1 MAQRRNDTVK
11 RETTKQSLVLAP
23 LRHCVT
29 SFLRAGIVVILVS
42 VPAFGQTVLNA
53 DGPGNTYELINSVF
67 APNGG
72 DVVEHPE
79 CVHPEFGRHI
89 SEVWDATL
97 GQYVFEFTIHRWPD
111 NDRCI
116 NFDRQRME
124 IKTYDASPD
133 SMKGVV
139 GETITYRWKFRLA
152 EGFQSSTSFT
162 HLHQIKPVGGDDGDP
177 LFTLTARKGSPNRME
192 LRHNNSTNV
201 DTEPLSS
208 FLGVWVECTQ
218 TITVGANG
226 AYAMTVKRVSDGATL
241 MSYSSSNIMTIRPD
255 NGFIRPKWGIYRSL
269 LDSTSLRD
277 DTVRFAGFEI
287 QESTPTVS
295 VGETSPVPQIME
307 LRAYPNPFNPVTM
320 IEFVVEEE
328 GEATVETFD
337 ASGRCVATLFNG
349 WTSAGVPHRAA
360 FDGSGLASGSYLVRL
375 TSGGR
380 VRTTKLALM
389 R

>member
-1 MAQRRNDTVK
+1 MRKDGVK
-11 RETTKQSLVLAP
+11 KVASWAFAP
-23 LRHCVT
+23 WRHCVIA
-29 SFLRAGIVVILVS
+29 LLVAGALAVLGP
-42 VPAFGQTVLNA
+42 VPALGQTVLDA

-79 CVHPEFGRHI
+79 CVHPEFGRHVA
-89 SEVWDATL
+89 EVWDATL
-97 GQYVFEFTIHRWPD
+97 GRYVFEFYIHRWPD

-116 NFDRQRME
+116 YFDRQRME

-152 EGFQSSTSFT
+152 EGFQPSASFT

-218 TITVGANG
+218 TITVGSNG
-226 AYAMTVKRVSDGATL
+226 AYAMTVKRVSDGVTL
-241 MSYSSSNIMTIRPD
+241 MSYSSNNIMTIRPD

-269 LDSTSLRD
+269 LDSLSLRD
-277 DTVRFAGFEI
+277 DSVRFAGFVI
-287 QESTPTVS
+287 QESSPTV
-295 VGETSPVPQIME
+295 VVEGGANVPGSTE
-307 LRAYPNPFNPVTM
+307 LYAYPNPFNPETM
-320 IEFVVEEE
+320 IEFVLDVE
-328 GEATVETFD
+328 GEATVEVFD
-337 ASGRCVATLFNG
+337 ASGRSVAVPFRG
-349 WTSAGVPHRAA
+349 RVSPGVRYRVP
-360 FDGSGLASGSYLVRL
+360 FDGSSLASGSYLVRL
-375 TSGGR
+375 ISSGR
-380 VRTTKLALM
+380 VRTTKVALM

>member
-1 MAQRRNDTVK
+1 MK
-11 RETTKQSLVLAP
+11 RDRTKRLLVLAP
-23 LRHCVT
+23 LRHCVM
-29 SFLRAGIVVILVS
+29 SFIRVGVVAILGPVS
-42 VPAFGQTVLNA
+42 ALGQTVLNA

-67 APNGG
+67 APIGG

-89 SEVWDATL
+89 AEVWDAAL
-97 GQYVFEFTIHRWPD
+97 GQHVFEFYIHRWPD

-152 EGFQSSTSFT
+152 EGFQPSTSFT

-177 LFTLTARKGSPNRME
+177 LITLTARKGSPNRME

-201 DTEPLSS
+201 ATEPLSS

-226 AYAMTVKRVSDGATL
+226 AYAMTVKRISDGATL
-241 MSYSSSNIMTIRPD
+241 MSYSSNSIMTIRPD
-255 NGFIRPKWGIYRSL
+255 NDFIRPKWGIYRSL

-287 QESTPTVS
+287 QESTRTVM
-295 VGETSPVPQIME
+295 VDETRPVPRSMDV
-307 LRAYPNPFNPVTM
+307 RAFPNPFNPVTM
-320 IEFVVEEE
+320 IEFVVDEEA
-328 GEATVETFD
+328 EATVEVFD
-337 ASGRCVATLFNG
+337 ASGRSVATLFTG
-349 WTSAGVPHRAA
+349 WATVGVRHRAT
-360 FDGSGLASGSYLVRL
+360 FDGSGLASGSYLIRL
-375 TSGGR
+375 TAAGR
-380 VRTTKLALM
+380 VRTTKVALT